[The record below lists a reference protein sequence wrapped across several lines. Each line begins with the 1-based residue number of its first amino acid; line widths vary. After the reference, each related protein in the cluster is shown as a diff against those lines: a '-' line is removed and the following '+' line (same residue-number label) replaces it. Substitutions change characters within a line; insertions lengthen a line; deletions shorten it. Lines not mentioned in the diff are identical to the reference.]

1 MKANAAACFAVVLLL
16 CSQHAAAVPGPPL
29 GCAGVFGEGGCAPY
43 GQVIFWDGNPPPNNL
58 FEYDSVVLDP
68 SRAAVV
74 CGTLSVADNVD
85 YFRITVASTSTA
97 LIETLLADGVSCPG
111 GPMSLTVY
119 DASLTSIA
127 TNAGGGTGG
136 CASLDGLSSPVL
148 QNLAPGSYYIRVIQS
163 VFDPAGTPPYAL
175 DIRLF

>member
-1 MKANAAACFAVVLLL
+1 MPVYAARLMSALILLFVAAPATAADALFRSSFESSICDQYGFA
-16 CSQHAAAVPGPPL
+16 Q
-29 GCAGVFGEGGCAPY
+29 E
-43 GQVIFWDGNPPPNNL
+43 PNDISAL
-58 FEYDSVVLDP
+58 YDSVVLDP

-97 LIETLLADGVSCPG
+97 LIETLLADGVSCAG

>member
-1 MKANAAACFAVVLLL
+1 MRVCASRLISALIFVFV
-16 CSQHAAAVPGPPL
+16 AVPAKAADAL
-29 GCAGVFGEGGCAPY
+29 FRSSFESSICDQYTFAQE
-43 GQVIFWDGNPPPNNL
+43 PNDTIAT
-58 FEYDSVVLDP
+58 YDSVVLDP

-74 CGTLSVADNVD
+74 CGMLSVGDNVD
-85 YFRITVASTSTA
+85 YFRINVASTSTA
-97 LIETLLADGVSCPG
+97 LIETLLADGVSCPS
-111 GPMSLTVY
+111 GPMSLTLY
-119 DASLTSIA
+119 DSSFTSLA

-163 VFDPAGTPPYAL
+163 AFDPSGTPPYAL